1 MIEDEEVRLRGE
13 ICELCFGYATLDEI
27 PISRWIY
34 VRKRI

>member
-1 MIEDEEVRLRGE
+1 MTETGEVRLGGD